1 MVYKLYNSRLRSIQ
15 GSEDAE
21 RATENTRIES
31 SRRPSKPLARVRREV
46 VRAVLQDAIRRSRG
60 RRLRLRLRLW
70 LRLRLELRAG
80 WRPSNHAYA
89 HAYARGRALR
99 WRLHLRGRQ
108 DRIDGAARSGPRRR
122 ETETRAGASNDI
134 VGTSG
139 RAPLAG
145 VCAERGVFEE
155 AAVERVVES
164 DALQTDTADLQR
176 AGRVELT
183 SLVEVLRG
191 RVLARRE
198 RLLDERLRGL
208 QDGEAG

>member
-1 MVYKLYNSRLRSIQ
+1 M
-15 GSEDAE
+15 
-21 RATENTRIES
+21 
-31 SRRPSKPLARVRREV
+31 
-46 VRAVLQDAIRRSRG
+46 RAVLQDAIRRSRG
-60 RRLRLRLRLW
+60 RRLRLRLRL
-70 LRLRLELRAG
+70 RLELRAG
-80 WRPSNHAYA
+80 WRPSN